1 MNTCKNLL
9 IFLAGAALGT
19 IVTGR
24 VLKTKYEQIAEEEI
38 ASVKEVYAKKMKK
51 LEESTE
57 GDTEPEPTKEEVNQ
71 YREMASGY
79 TNYSKMKKLEE
90 PTEGDTEPELTK
102 EEVNQYREMAFS
114 HIDYLKM
121 QKEVEKEVVEVYTPQ
136 VISPDEFDTNDFKT
150 QTLTLYADGVLADEY
165 DNVITNVDE
174 IVGEE
179 SLDHFGE
186 YEEDTVY
193 VRNEELETDFE
204 ILKDDSNYRDML

>member
-19 IVTGR
+19 IVTER

-51 LEESTE
+51 PEEPTE

-71 YREMASGY
+71 YREMASNY
-79 TNYSKMKKLEE
+79 TNYSKIKKE
-90 PTEGDTEPELTK
+90 D
-102 EEVNQYREMAFS
+102 
-114 HIDYLKM
+114 
-121 QKEVEKEVVEVYTPQ
+121 EKEVVEVYTPQ

-204 ILKDDSNYRDML
+204 ILKDDSNYRDMF

>member
-51 LEESTE
+51 LEEPTE

-71 YREMASGY
+71 YREIASNY
-79 TNYSKMKKLEE
+79 TNYSKIKKE
-90 PTEGDTEPELTK
+90 D
-102 EEVNQYREMAFS
+102 
-114 HIDYLKM
+114 
-121 QKEVEKEVVEVYTPQ
+121 EKEVVEVYTPQ

-204 ILKDDSNYRDML
+204 ILKDDSNYRDMF

>member
-1 MNTCKNLL
+1 MNTCKSLL
-9 IFLAGAALGT
+9 IFLAGAAIGT
-19 IVTGR
+19 ITTNKL
-24 VLKTKYEQIAEEEI
+24 LKTKYEQIAEEEI

-51 LEESTE
+51 LEEPTE
-57 GDTEPEPTKEEVNQ
+57 GDTEPEPTKEMVNQ

-79 TNYSKMKKLEE
+79 TNYSKME
-90 PTEGDTEPELTK
+90 K
-102 EEVNQYREMAFS
+102 EA
-114 HIDYLKM
+114 
-121 QKEVEKEVVEVYTPQ
+121 EKEVVEVYTPQ
-136 VISPDEFDTNDFKT
+136 VISPDDYDTNGFRT
-150 QTLTLYADGVLADEY
+150 QTLTLYADGVLADEL

-179 SLDHFGE
+179 SLEHFGE